1 MLSTILEYRTYHWR
15 LADGEL
21 NKYPN
26 DEGCQMMASL
36 ETQGVD
42 LQMVTNEYKNQFLS
56 ADKF

>member
-1 MLSTILEYRTYHWR
+1 M